1 VTGIP
6 IRLEIAQPKPMG
18 EMRMRHQLPLE
29 EPLVTLFGGGID
41 SKRVRLVVSLLL
53 RSRTPG
59 TLVVIPGRNEKL
71 SQEIADL
78 TDGPHMKLIKLD
90 KIEFVDDL
98 VAASDLVITKAGGL
112 IVSEILA
119 RGTPMVIFE
128 PLPGQEE
135 WNADVVSGYGAGIQ
149 VRMPEMAALATLRLL
164 NQPERLQAMRDHAQ
178 DVGRPRAAL
187 DIAEYIL
194 VSLEK

>member
-1 VTGIP
+1 
-6 IRLEIAQPKPMG
+6 
-18 EMRMRHQLPLE
+18 
-29 EPLVTLFGGGID
+29 
-41 SKRVRLVVSLLL
+41 VVSLLL